1 MRQQHSVAALT
12 ALFLGQSGLAAAQS
26 GNPVDPRE
34 QRIAAHQQE
43 EKRDEHHSAL
53 EQQRPG
59 GHQRRANGRGSL
71 PALGAELRFDLA
83 EVAEPRQSLVCIPVE
98 WTGEPLDQ
106 AGHAFAAHRFLDELH
121 PRGRLLDHERGQA
134 DQRTDQQHQHREDQ
148 KSRGELGSPAQLC
161 GNSRC
166 SGASTAASTIARS
179 SASARGQTTAPTS
192 SKLPISNTNRKRRAV
207 RPCVIALL
215 LETDRLHVALRLC
228 DGGIHPG

>member
-1 MRQQHSVAALT
+1 MSIIAPWNSSDPVATSAVPTAEAAFPPWALSCGSIWPRPPSR
-12 ALFLGQSGLAAAQS
+12 ARASFAYRSSGPGS
-26 GNPVDPRE
+26 RSIRPVTP
-34 QRIAAHQQE
+34 
-43 EKRDEHHSAL
+43 S
-53 EQQRPG
+53 P
-59 GHQRRANGRGSL
+59 
-71 PALGAELRFDLA
+71 
-83 EVAEPRQSLVCIPVE
+83 
-98 WTGEPLDQ
+98 
-106 AGHAFAAHRFLDELH
+106 HRFLDELH